1 MFKNYFK
8 IALRN
13 LIKNKLYTSINIF
26 GLTLGLTSCLLIGL
40 YVNNELSYD
49 SFHDNANKK

>member
-13 LIKNKLYTSINIF
+13 LWKNKAFSALI
-26 GLTLGLTSCLLIGL
+26 LLAL
-40 YVNNELSYD
+40 LQAWQ
-49 SFHDNANKK
+49 FAC